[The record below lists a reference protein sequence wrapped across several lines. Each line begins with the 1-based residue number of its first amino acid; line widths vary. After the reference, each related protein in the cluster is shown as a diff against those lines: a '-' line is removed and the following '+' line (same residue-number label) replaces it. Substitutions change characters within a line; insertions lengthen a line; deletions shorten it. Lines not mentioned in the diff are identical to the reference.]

1 MTRRAHHGLFC
12 LKLFLS
18 SIVYLLSWWHP
29 VTAMSRRL
37 ELTVPT
43 GSTCGDCVAFTDPFS
58 GQIMQTTVPDG
69 LAVGDAFEVEIESV
83 SLSTGSADSEI
94 GIADHSPSPPP
105 PPHHQ
110 QQMALYA
117 PEELRLPRAAD
128 GFRFYVGQ
136 HVQLERS
143 DGKLQNGIVL
153 ECIEAFENL
162 YADCVR

>member
-1 MTRRAHHGLFC
+1 VSVG
-12 LKLFLS
+12 
-18 SIVYLLSWWHP
+18 
-29 VTAMSRRL
+29 MSRRL

-105 PPHHQ
+105 PPHQQ